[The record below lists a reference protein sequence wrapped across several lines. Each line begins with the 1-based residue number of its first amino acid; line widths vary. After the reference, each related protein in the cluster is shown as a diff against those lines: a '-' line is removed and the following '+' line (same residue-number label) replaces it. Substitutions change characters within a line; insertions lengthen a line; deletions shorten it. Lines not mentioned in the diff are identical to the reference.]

1 MNAETDERRT
11 EGTKRRMSVQIS
23 IYWIGGAL
31 VLWGG
36 TQVAAQEEGV
46 SPIPLPAPSNQET
59 GPAPIGYDALRQEL
73 AGQDF
78 LLEGMRARLFAQ
90 DAVAIVVPRDP
101 FGPTPPYRPLPELPE
116 NPNQH
121 QFRPIPLEQL
131 LQPKPKPA
139 EGQIV
144 LEAIDV
150 YIHLLTRD
158 YKDREEYDQLIKRF
172 RELEGQLTAK
182 GREDLGKLIELL
194 EKIMGAEKTGDQ
206 KTLDQLRQQFQKALE
221 EISGVGDHPD
231 PGYIPLPNGDVIV

>member
-101 FGPTPPYRPLPELPE
+101 LDRPRRIGLFQSFRRTRISTSFARFLWSSFCNQ
-116 NPNQH
+116 NPSQ
-121 QFRPIPLEQL
+121 R
-131 LQPKPKPA
+131 
-139 EGQIV
+139 
-144 LEAIDV
+144 
-150 YIHLLTRD
+150 
-158 YKDREEYDQLIKRF
+158 
-172 RELEGQLTAK
+172 K
-182 GREDLGKLIELL
+182 GRSYWRRL
-194 EKIMGAEKTGDQ
+194 MS
-206 KTLDQLRQQFQKALE
+206 
-221 EISGVGDHPD
+221 IS
-231 PGYIPLPNGDVIV
+231 IC